1 MGYIESL
8 MARNENIAFITHQHW
23 IVLLRAFIANLFL
36 CILIVAVVAGLLIVI
51 VPLLPPLAPGLP
63 VLALLPLVLLLI
75 PFARMGFKII
85 KWWNESYIITNRRV
99 IQTEGIINKHVI
111 DSSLEKVNDVVLN
124 QSALGRMLGYGDVE
138 ILTASEIGVNRFE
151 RIAGPVR
158 FKTEMLNQKEGMGQ
172 IDDFGRRADRTLDA
186 PPPTAGDIPEL
197 IAELDELRR
206 KGLISEEEFA
216 EKRQKL
222 MGRL

>member
-1 MGYIESL
+1 MGL
-8 MARNENIAFITHQHW
+8 
-23 IVLLRAFIANLFL
+23 
-36 CILIVAVVAGLLIVI
+36 
-51 VPLLPPLAPGLP
+51 
-63 VLALLPLVLLLI
+63 
-75 PFARMGFKII
+75 KII

-111 DSSLEKVNDVVLN
+111 DSSLEKVNDVVLT

-151 RIAGPVR
+151 RISGPVR
-158 FKTEMLNQKEGMGQ
+158 FKTEMLNQKEDMGK
-172 IDDFGRRADRTLDA
+172 IDDFGRRADRSLDA
-186 PPPTAGDIPEL
+186 PPPSAGDIPEL

-206 KGLISEEEFA
+206 KGLISEQEFA

-222 MGRL
+222 MGRIQ

>member
-1 MGYIESL
+1 MGYVEKL
-8 MARNENIAFITHQHW
+8 MARNERIAFMTHQHW

-36 CILIVAVVAGLLIVI
+36 CILIAAVVVALF
-51 VPLLPPLAPGLP
+51 LLPLP
-63 VLALLPLVLLLI
+63 PNLPFLTLFRLLPLVLLLV
-75 PFARMGFKII
+75 PFLRMGLKII

-158 FKTEMLNQKEGMGQ
+158 FKTEMLNQKEDMGKL
-172 IDDFGRRADRTLDA
+172 DDFGRRADRTLDA
-186 PPPTAGDIPEL
+186 APTTTGDIPAL

-206 KGLISEEEFA
+206 KGLISEQEFA

-222 MGRL
+222 MGRI